1 MVEGGFIVGVKIQ
14 TNELITKLLNDW
26 YVEIRSRNIAMSKQL
41 KKEIDSK
48 ILNITSDENLL
59 LHYALLNFRYQY
71 LIDSLSIGKESFNE
85 IESFPIPTDKM
96 LTYYYHFFK
105 AIHATITGDYILAQ
119 QEYGIAENELQNIND
134 PIEHAEFYY
143 KLSTFSC
150 HSQQY
155 VLALRQASMAQIIF
169 SKHDGYNLNI
179 GYCKNLSG
187 LACIH
192 LKEYGLAEEYLLA
205 ARDIFKK
212 QNDSHAIS
220 YVQHNL
226 GLMYAS
232 QNLSELAIKHLSE
245 ITTRNPNNYKALFIE
260 AREHFKMKNKEKAN
274 FLIDNALIICNS
286 LKQEEF
292 YHRLMILKALNNNI
306 PAKELEV
313 IVNDAVDYF
322 KKEKLYENIDIYYE
336 FLAIKYYQE
345 ENNLEASKY
354 FFKSSQA
361 RKDAFDKGALK

>member
-1 MVEGGFIVGVKIQ
+1 MVVQIQ

-26 YVEIRSRNIAMSKQL
+26 YVEIRSRNIPTAKQL
-41 KKEIDSK
+41 KEEIDSQ
-48 ILNITSDENLL
+48 ILVIANDQNLL
-59 LHYALLNFRYQY
+59 LHYALLNFRHQY
-71 LIDSLSIGKESFNE
+71 LIDSLSIGKESFNK
-85 IESFPIPTDKM
+85 IESFPPATDDM
-96 LTYYYHFFK
+96 LIYYYHFFK
-105 AIHATITGDYILAQ
+105 AIYATITGDYILAER
-119 QEYGIAENELQNIND
+119 EYGIAEDKLQNIDD
-134 PIEHAEFYY
+134 PVEHAEFYY
-143 KLSTFSC
+143 MLSTFSC

-155 VLALRQASMAQIIF
+155 VLALRQSSMAQIIF
-169 SKHDGYNLNI
+169 SKQDGYNLNI

-212 QNDSHAIS
+212 QNDTHAIS

-245 ITTRNPNNYKALFIE
+245 ITIRNPNNYKALFIE
-260 AREHFKMKNKEKAN
+260 AREHFKVKNTEQAN
-274 FLIDNALIICNS
+274 ILIDKALIICNS

-306 PAKELEV
+306 PAEELEKV
-313 IVNDAVDYF
+313 VKNGVNYF
-322 KKEKLYENIDIYYE
+322 EKEKLYENIDKYYE

-345 ENNLEASKY
+345 ENNSEASKY

-361 RKDAFDKGALK
+361 RKNAFDKGALK